1 MKKLLLLFLVVLVL
15 SLGLFYKCLSE
26 IKIQLEIHSTP
37 DKSNSELANTEIK
50 YFNSSRHQK
59 LAYWYFPVKNSKAV
73 VILVH
78 GFANPGGKTQ
88 MLAHAEYLKKAGYT
102 TIIPELPS
110 FGDSEGRKIYLGT
123 HEWQDLVDTYNL
135 VKSFPETKDQK
146 IGYLGVSM
154 GAAASITALSQ
165 SQKGDFLI
173 ASVPFKSPQSL
184 SEFRTKDNKYFSILN
199 PFIKFAL
206 MAELGLD
213 YQKYSAINNIANIRA
228 PVLIF
233 QATKDTNVNSQ
244 DAKELFDL
252 ATSSK
257 DFWSAP
263 ASHDIHY
270 ELPTDFQQHVLSFLA
285 KIH

>member
-1 MKKLLLLFLVVLVL
+1 MLLFLVILVL

-26 IKIQLEIHSTP
+26 IKIQLNIHSSP
-37 DKSNSELANTEIK
+37 DRLDLDLVKNAPVQYFESSN
-50 YFNSSRHQK
+50 HQK

-78 GFANPGGKTQ
+78 GFANPGGKAQ
-88 MLAHAEYLKKAGYT
+88 MAAHIDYLKKAGYT
-102 TIIPELPS
+102 TIIPDLRS
-110 FGDSEGRKIYLGT
+110 FADSEGRKIYLGT
-123 HEWQDLVDTYNL
+123 REWQDLVDTYNL

-154 GAAASITALSQ
+154 GATASITALSQ

-173 ASVPFKSPQSL
+173 ASVPFKSPYSL
-184 SEFRTKDNKYFSILN
+184 AEYRSKDYKYQNLLK
-199 PFIKFAL
+199 PFIKLAL
-206 MAELGLD
+206 LTELGFD
-213 YQKYSAINNIANIRA
+213 YQKYTAQNNISNIRV
-228 PVLIF
+228 PMLIF
-233 QATKDTNVNSQ
+233 QATKDTHVNNQ

-252 ATSSK
+252 ATAKK